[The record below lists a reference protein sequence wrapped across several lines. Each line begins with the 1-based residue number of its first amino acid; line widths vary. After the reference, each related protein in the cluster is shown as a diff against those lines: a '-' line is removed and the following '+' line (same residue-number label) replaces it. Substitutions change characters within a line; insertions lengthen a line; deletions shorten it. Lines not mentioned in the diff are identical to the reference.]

1 MNSSVT
7 SCVSSP
13 LSTVPC
19 VTMRTRHARTVS
31 VYPNEL
37 CTVLTQQQAAKSVT
51 ENTIVQKSRTSPPT
65 LSAASAEILG
75 TWREIVQTASVA
87 PTGAMVVL
95 QLVPKPIQTQIMH
108 DLWAVLVAALAR
120 SKLPLAAMVVMMARS
135 RGTEL
140 QLAPLPVVLL
150 HGPIR
155 ALNRMAVDLLLGRAK
170 VVETTAAT
178 VVTSRR
184 VAMAATVKVDMA
196 SKHQAAALQLH
207 GVSRTLDTAM
217 VHTATMARAVLQ
229 LLGRSHKAAT
239 TLRPHH
245 HHVIIPICFLITKS

>member
-1 MNSSVT
+1 
-7 SCVSSP
+7 
-13 LSTVPC
+13 
-19 VTMRTRHARTVS
+19 MRTRHART
-31 VYPNEL
+31 
-37 CTVLTQQQAAKSVT
+37 AAKSVT

-87 PTGAMVVL
+87 PTG
-95 QLVPKPIQTQIMH
+95 
-108 DLWAVLVAALAR
+108 
-120 SKLPLAAMVVMMARS
+120 AMVVMMARS

-229 LLGRSHKAAT
+229 LLGRSLKAAT

-245 HHVIIPICFLITKS
+245 HHRTISRPLHLLPARAHHHLLLRLRQHEPDYEGQPHRYCAFLRVS